1 MDVTGVM
8 SRDAPHPDEHA
19 DRRAGPVDPAE
30 ETGTE
35 PAGLPTPAERPL
47 ATVAG
52 AVWRGLGYAARTVG
66 VPAGVRGLAVEIA
79 WTAVHV
85 SLYPWGLVDE
95 VLRPAGTFVHHR
107 TAALSTAQRS
117 LVVSDMETS
126 TTPVLLVHGIV
137 DNRSIFALLSR
148 ALRRRGFGVVH
159 AVNFSVL
166 TAFTGDVRA
175 AAREL
180 GHHVERLC
188 ASTGADRVHIVGH
201 SLGGLMARYYVQRLG
216 GDARVDTLVTLG
228 TPHRGSLIAHFLPPT
243 RVPQQL
249 QPGSDLLRELEEPAP
264 GCRTR
269 FLAVWSRQD
278 QLIVPQSAAR
288 LTHPDLAVTEVELEH
303 VGHLSMTIDP
313 EVVHL
318 VTRLLSRRPVPGR
331 RERAGSPHAVAG

>member
-8 SRDAPHPDEHA
+8 SAA
-19 DRRAGPVDPAE
+19 AGPPPVDARPAS
-30 ETGTE
+30 
-35 PAGLPTPAERPL
+35 AA
-47 ATVAG
+47 ATIAG
-52 AVWRGLGYAARTVG
+52 AVWRGVGYAARTVG
-66 VPAGVRGLAVEIA
+66 VPAGARGLAVELA
-79 WTAVHV
+79 YTAVHLT
-85 SLYPWGLVDE
+85 LYPWGLVDE

-107 TAALSTAQRS
+107 TEALSPSQRS
-117 LVVSDMETS
+117 LVVADLDAS

-137 DNRSIFALLSR
+137 DNRSIFALLAR

-166 TAFTGDVRA
+166 TAFTGDIRV

-180 GHHVERLC
+180 GHHVERIC

-228 TPHRGSLIAHFLPPT
+228 TPHRGSLVAHFLPPT

-249 QPGSDLLRELEEPAP
+249 RPGSDLVRELDEPAP
-264 GCRTR
+264 GCRTHVV
-269 FLAVWSRQD
+269 AVWSKQD
-278 QLIVPQSAAR
+278 QLIIPQSAAR
-288 LTHPDLAVTEVELEH
+288 LEHPDLDVSEVVLEH

-313 EVVHL
+313 DVVHL
-318 VTRLLSRRPVPGR
+318 VTRLLARRPVGGVRDR
-331 RERAGSPHAVAG
+331 RPALAG

>member
-8 SRDAPHPDEHA
+8 STGAQRSGAASAEPDAP
-19 DRRAGPVDPAE
+19 PVD
-30 ETGTE
+30 TS
-35 PAGLPTPAERPL
+35 PL
-47 ATVAG
+47 GSVAG
-52 AVWRGLGYAARTVG
+52 ALWRGVTYAARTVG
-66 VPAGVRGLAVEIA
+66 VPAGVRGLAVELA
-79 WTAVHV
+79 YTAVHL
-85 SLYPWGLVDE
+85 SLYPWGLIDE

-107 TAALSTAQRS
+107 TDDLSPSQRS
-117 LVVSDMETS
+117 LVVSDMDAS

-137 DNRSIFALLSR
+137 DNRSIFALLAR
-148 ALRRRGFGVVH
+148 QLRRRGFGVVH

-166 TAFTGDVRA
+166 TAFTGDIRE

-180 GHHVERLC
+180 GHHVERIC

-249 QPGSDLLRELEEPAP
+249 CPASDLVRELEEPAP
-264 GCRTR
+264 GCRTHVV
-269 FLAVWSRQD
+269 AVWSKQD
-278 QLIVPQSAAR
+278 QLIIPQSHAR
-288 LTHPDLAVTEVELEH
+288 LEHPDLQVTEVTLEH

-318 VTRLLSRRPVPGR
+318 VSRLLARRPLRGGR
-331 RERAGSPHAVAG
+331 DQTRSLAG

>member
-8 SRDAPHPDEHA
+8 SPATEAVDA
-19 DRRAGPVDPAE
+19 DRPA
-30 ETGTE
+30 
-35 PAGLPTPAERPL
+35 PKPFAAL
-47 ATVAG
+47 AG
-52 AVWRGLGYAARTVG
+52 ALWRGLAYAARTVG
-66 VPAGVRGLAVEIA
+66 VPAGVRGLAVEVA
-79 WTAVHV
+79 YTAVHV

-95 VLRPAGTFVHHR
+95 VLRPAGTFAHHR
-107 TAALSTAQRS
+107 TEDLSPSQRS
-117 LVVSDMETS
+117 LVVSDMDAS

-137 DNRSIFALLSR
+137 DNRSIFAVLSR

-166 TAFTGDVRA
+166 TAVTGDVRV

-228 TPHRGSLIAHFLPPT
+228 TPHRGSLVAHFLPPT

-278 QLIVPQSAAR
+278 QLVIPQSAAR
-288 LTHPDLAVTEVELEH
+288 LDHPDLQVTEVELEH

-313 EVVHL
+313 EVVHV
-318 VTRLLSRRPVPGR
+318 VTRLLARCPVRGS
-331 RERAGSPHAVAG
+331 ERNRALAG

>member
-8 SRDAPHPDEHA
+8 SPPAPE
-19 DRRAGPVDPAE
+19 AGGTAE
-30 ETGTE
+30 K
-35 PAGLPTPAERPL
+35 PL
-47 ATVAG
+47 AAIAG

-66 VPAGVRGLAVEIA
+66 VPAGVRGLAVEVA
-79 WTAVHV
+79 YTAVHV

-95 VLRPAGTFVHHR
+95 VLRPAGTFAHHR
-107 TAALSTAQRS
+107 TADLSPAQRS
-117 LVVSDMETS
+117 LVVSDMESS

-137 DNRSIFALLSR
+137 DNRSIFAVLAR

-166 TAFTGDVRA
+166 TAFTGDIRA

-188 ASTGADRVHIVGH
+188 ASTGADKVHIVGH

-228 TPHRGSLIAHFLPPT
+228 SPHRGSLIAHFLPPT

-249 QPGSDLLRELEEPAP
+249 QPGSDLLRELDEPAP
-264 GCRTR
+264 DCGTR

-278 QLIVPQSAAR
+278 QLIIPQSSAR
-288 LTHPDLAVTEVELEH
+288 LDHPDLQVTEVELEH
-303 VGHLSMTIDP
+303 VGHMSLTIDP

-318 VTRLLSRRPVPGR
+318 VTRLLARGGDRP
-331 RERAGSPHAVAG
+331 RERGRALAG

>member
-8 SRDAPHPDEHA
+8 SPAP
-19 DRRAGPVDPAE
+19 
-30 ETGTE
+30 E
-35 PAGLPTPAERPL
+35 PADALGPAERP
-47 ATVAG
+47 AAAAAG
-52 AVWRGLGYAARTVG
+52 AIWRGLGYVARTFG

-79 WTAVHV
+79 YTAVHV

-95 VLRPAGTFVHHR
+95 VLRPAGTFAHHR
-107 TAALSTAQRS
+107 TEALSPAQRS
-117 LVVSDMETS
+117 LVVSDMESS

-137 DNRSIFALLSR
+137 DNRSIFALLAR

-166 TAFTGDVRA
+166 TAFTGDIRD

-188 ASTGADRVHIVGH
+188 ASTGSDRVHVVGH
-201 SLGGLMARYYVQRLG
+201 SLGGLIARYYVQRLG

-228 TPHRGSLIAHFLPPT
+228 TPHEGSLIAHALPPT

-264 GCRTR
+264 DCRTR

-278 QLIVPQSAAR
+278 QLIIPQRAAR
-288 LTHPDLAVTEVELEH
+288 LVHPDLQVTEVELEH

-318 VTRLLSRRPVPGR
+318 VTRLLSRRPVRGSR
-331 RERAGSPHAVAG
+331 DRAGELAS